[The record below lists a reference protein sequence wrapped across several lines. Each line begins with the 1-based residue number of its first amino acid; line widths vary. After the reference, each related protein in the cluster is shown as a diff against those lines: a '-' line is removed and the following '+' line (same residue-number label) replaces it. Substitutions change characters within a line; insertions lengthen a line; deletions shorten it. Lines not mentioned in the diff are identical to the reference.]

1 MNPIRYESLFRV
13 PFTSQV
19 LTVDWPCKAISIYLA
34 LTIEVCLVSYL
45 PPEMGESRGC
55 GLAERPRRSTFHD
68 LRPPAH
74 QIIHCPTQATCS
86 EVPLQPTAE
95 CTLSPYP
102 EIARRRLF
110 LALLIMF
117 ARRSV
122 TTCLRSLPVHRTR
135 YAAHSLAPR
144 YSRTFSC
151 TSAAMA
157 ALQRSAF
164 FEAMRQHD
172 PSSTAVVNNDSGVA
186 FSYGSLL
193 RDVSRA
199 KERLLQETGK
209 DEKSIAGERI
219 AFMVENGYDYVGADS
234 SFGNHPF
241 SLSIQ
246 KLSHFSQSPCSL
258 R

>member
-1 MNPIRYESLFRV
+1 
-13 PFTSQV
+13 
-19 LTVDWPCKAISIYLA
+19 
-34 LTIEVCLVSYL
+34 VSYL

-55 GLAERPRRSTFHD
+55 DLAERPRRSTFHD

-102 EIARRRLF
+102 EIARRRRRRLF

-135 YAAHSLAPR
+135 YAAHSLTPR

-151 TSAAMA
+151 SSAAMA

-246 KLSHFSQSPCSL
+246 KLSRFSQSPCSL
-258 R
+258 P

>member
-1 MNPIRYESLFRV
+1 MI
-13 PFTSQV
+13 FT
-19 LTVDWPCKAISIYLA
+19 
-34 LTIEVCLVSYL
+34 
-45 PPEMGESRGC
+45 
-55 GLAERPRRSTFHD
+55 RS
-68 LRPPAH
+68 PPAH

-86 EVPLQPTAE
+86 EVHSSQLPNAP
-95 CTLSPYP
+95 C
-102 EIARRRLF
+102 RLILRL

-122 TTCLRSLPVHRTR
+122 TTCLSSHTIHRAR
-135 YAAHSLAPR
+135 YAANSLTPR
-144 YSRTFSC
+144 YSRTFSY

-209 DEKSIAGERI
+209 DEKGIAGERI

-234 SFGNHPF
+234 SFTAHTIRL
-241 SLSIQ
+241 SLQ
-246 KLSHFSQSPCSL
+246 KLRFIS
-258 R
+258 